1 MSKSFR
7 RAPPRRD
14 IRENPNTESEAEYG
28 KEVHEMPLIK
38 IDALEGRSPSEVTA
52 LLDAVHR
59 AVVKAFHVP
68 VRDRYQVYQA
78 HPKGFL
84 IIQDTGLNIPRT
96 DKALIITVISKKRDE
111 ILKRRFYK
119 ELTEQL
125 ASSVAIA
132 PSDVMVAV
140 VENSAA
146 DWSFGNG
153 EAQFLS
159 GELA

>member
-1 MSKSFR
+1 
-7 RAPPRRD
+7 
-14 IRENPNTESEAEYG
+14 
-28 KEVHEMPLIK
+28 MPLIK
-38 IDALEGRSPSEVTA
+38 IDALEGRTQSEVTA

-84 IIQDTGLNIPRT
+84 VIQDTGLNISRT
-96 DKALIITVISKKRDE
+96 DKALIITVISKTRDE

-125 ASSVAIA
+125 ASSASIA

-140 VENSAA
+140 VEN
-146 DWSFGNG
+146 
-153 EAQFLS
+153 
-159 GELA
+159 

>member
-96 DKALIITVISKKRDE
+96 DKALIITLISKKRDE